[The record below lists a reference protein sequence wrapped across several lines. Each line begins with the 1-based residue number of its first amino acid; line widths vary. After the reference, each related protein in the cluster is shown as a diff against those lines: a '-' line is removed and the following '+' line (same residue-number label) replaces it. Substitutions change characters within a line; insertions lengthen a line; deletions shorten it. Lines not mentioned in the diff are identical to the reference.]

1 MGRIL
6 RGLAGEGHLRVVA
19 AETGDVVEEA
29 RRRHG
34 LSPTAT
40 AALGRAMTG
49 ALLLAQ
55 LLLKTPKERLTL
67 RLEGTG
73 PLGGLVVE
81 ADPQGNVRGYVKNP
95 QAEVPLRP
103 DGKLNVGELVGA
115 GVLRVDRSLP
125 NGEIYTSTVPL
136 VSGEIAEDLA
146 HYLWQSEQIPS
157 AVLLGVR
164 VKGEGEV
171 DVAGG
176 VAVQVM
182 PEAPEEVLKRLEAN
196 LAGLAG
202 ITPLLKERGLEG
214 ALETLLSGLGFE
226 RTDLRALGYPLNE
239 IPARFRCRCSRE
251 KALEALVFFTPE
263 EREDM
268 IVKDGGA
275 EVVCHWC
282 GEVYRFTPEEIRSLV
297 AEVRCPD
304 CGALWLYP
312 RADGTLFRI
321 EGETC
326 RCGRKVELPAEGRA
340 QA

>member
-6 RGLAGEGHLRVVA
+6 RGLAGEGNLRVVA
-19 AETGDVVEEA
+19 AETTDIVEEA

-55 LLLKTPKERLTL
+55 LLLKTPKERLAL
-67 RLEGTG
+67 RMEGTG

-81 ADPQGNVRGYVKNP
+81 ADALGNVRGYVKNP
-95 QAEVPLRP
+95 QAEVPLRE
-103 DGKLNVGELVGA
+103 DGKLNVGELIGA

-125 NGEIYTSTVPL
+125 SGEVYTSTVPL

-146 HYLWQSEQIPS
+146 HYLWQSEQVPS
-157 AVLLGVR
+157 AILLGVR

-171 DVAGG
+171 EVAGG
-176 VAVQVM
+176 VAIQVM
-182 PEAPEEVLKRLEAN
+182 PDTPEEVLSRLEAN
-196 LAGLAG
+196 LAGLSG
-202 ITPLLKERGLEG
+202 ITPLLREGLE
-214 ALETLLSGLGFE
+214 AAVERLLAGLGFE
-226 RTDLRALGYPLNE
+226 WTDLKALGYPLNE
-239 IPARFRCRCSRE
+239 IPARFRCRCNRE

-268 IVKDGGA
+268 IVEDGGA

-282 GEVYRFTPEEIRSLV
+282 GEVYRFSPEEIRSLV

-304 CGALWLYP
+304 CGTLWLYP
-312 RADGTLFRI
+312 KADGTLFRI
-321 EGETC
+321 EGDTC
-326 RCGRKVELPAEGRA
+326 RCGRKVEIPSEKRA

>member
-6 RGLAGEGHLRVVA
+6 RGLAGGGDLRVVA
-19 AETGDVVEEA
+19 AETTDVVEEA

-55 LLLKTPKERLTL
+55 LLLKTPKERITL
-67 RLEGTG
+67 RVEGTG
-73 PLGGLVVE
+73 PLGGIVVE

-95 QAEVPLRP
+95 KAEVPLRE
-103 DGKLNVGELVGA
+103 DGKLNVGKLVGA

-125 NGEIYTSTVPL
+125 NGEVYTSTVPL

-171 DVAGG
+171 EVAGG
-176 VAVQVM
+176 VAVQVL
-182 PEAPEEVLKRLEAN
+182 PGAGEEVLGRLEAN
-196 LAGLAG
+196 LKDLPGL
-202 ITPLLKERGLEG
+202 TPLLRERGLEG
-214 ALETLLSGLGFE
+214 ALEVLLAGLGFA

-239 IPARFRCRCSRE
+239 IPACFRCRCNRE
-251 KALEALVFFTPE
+251 RALEALVFFTPE
-263 EREDM
+263 EREEM

-282 GEVYRFTPEEIRSLV
+282 GEVYRFSPEEVRSLV

-312 RADGTLFRI
+312 RADGTVFRI

-326 RCGRKVELPAEGRA
+326 RCGRKVELPSETRP

>member
-6 RGLAGEGHLRVVA
+6 RGLAGDGQLRVVGA
-19 AETGDVVEEA
+19 DTADVVEEA

-34 LSPTAT
+34 LSLTAT

-55 LLLKTPKERLTL
+55 LLLKTPKERVTL
-67 RLEGTG
+67 RIEGTG
-73 PLGGLVVE
+73 PLGGLVAE
-81 ADPQGNVRGYVKNP
+81 ADVAGNVRGYVRNP
-95 QAEVPLRP
+95 RAEVPLRE
-103 DGKLNVGELVGA
+103 DGKLNVGELIGA

-125 NGEIYTSTVPL
+125 NGEVYTSTVPL

-171 DVAGG
+171 EVAGG
-176 VAVQVM
+176 VAIQVM
-182 PEAPEEVLKRLEAN
+182 PDTPEEVLSRLEAN
-196 LAGLAG
+196 LAGLSG
-202 ITPLLKERGLEG
+202 ITPLLREGLEA
-214 ALETLLSGLGFE
+214 ALERLLAGLGFE
-226 RTDLRALGYPLNE
+226 RTDLKALGYPLNE
-239 IPARFRCRCSRE
+239 IPARFRCRCNRK

-282 GEVYRFTPEEIRSLV
+282 GEVYRFSPEEIRSLV

-304 CGALWLYP
+304 CGTLWLYP
-312 RADGTLFRI
+312 KADGTLFRI
-321 EGETC
+321 EGDTC
-326 RCGRKVELPAEGRA
+326 RCGRKVEIPSEKRA

>member
-6 RGLAGEGHLRVVA
+6 RGLAGEGQLRVVA
-19 AETGDVVEEA
+19 ADTGDVVEEA

-40 AALGRAMTG
+40 AALGRALTG

-67 RLEGTG
+67 RIEGTG
-73 PLGGLVVE
+73 PLGGLLAE
-81 ADPQGNVRGYVKNP
+81 ADAFGHVRGYVKNP
-95 QAEVPLRP
+95 KAEVPLRE
-103 DGKLNVGELVGA
+103 DGKLNVGELIGA

-125 NGEIYTSTVPL
+125 NGEVYTSTVPL

-157 AVLLGVR
+157 AILLGVR

-171 DVAGG
+171 EVAGG
-176 VAVQVM
+176 VAIQVM
-182 PEAPEEVLKRLEAN
+182 PDTPEEVLSRLEAN
-196 LAGLAG
+196 LSGIKG
-202 ITPLLKERGLEG
+202 ITPLLQEGLEA
-214 ALETLLSGLGFE
+214 ALERLLLGLGFA

-239 IPARFRCRCSRE
+239 IPARFQCRCSRE

-282 GEVYRFTPEEIRSLV
+282 GEVYRFSPEEIRSLV

-312 RADGTLFRI
+312 KADGTLFRI
-321 EGETC
+321 EGDTC
-326 RCGRKVELPAEGRA
+326 RCGRKVEIPSEKRA

>member
-6 RGLAGEGHLRVVA
+6 RGLAGEGDLRVVA
-19 AETGDVVEEA
+19 AETTDVVEEA
-29 RRRHG
+29 RLRHG

-55 LLLKTPKERLTL
+55 LLLKTPKERITL
-67 RLEGTG
+67 RVEGTG

-81 ADPQGNVRGYVKNP
+81 ADAFGHVRGYVKNP
-95 QAEVPLRP
+95 RAEVPLRE

-115 GVLRVDRSLP
+115 GALRVDRSLP
-125 NGEIYTSTVPL
+125 SGEVYTSTVPL

-171 DVAGG
+171 AGG

-182 PEAPEEVLKRLEAN
+182 PGAREEVLDRLEAN
-196 LAGLAG
+196 LKDLPGL
-202 ITPLLKERGLEG
+202 TPLLRERGLEG
-214 ALETLLSGLGFE
+214 ALEALLAGLGFE
-226 RTDLRALGYPLNE
+226 RTDLRALGYFQNE
-239 IPARFRCRCSRE
+239 IPARFRCRCNRE

-282 GEVYRFTPEEIRSLV
+282 GEVYRFSPEEVRSLV

-304 CGALWLYP
+304 CGTLWLYP
-312 RADGTLFRI
+312 KGDGTLARI

-326 RCGRKVELPAEGRA
+326 RCGRKVELPSETRP

>member
-19 AETGDVVEEA
+19 ADTADVVEEA

-67 RLEGTG
+67 RVEGTG
-73 PLGGLVVE
+73 PLGGMVVE
-81 ADPQGNVRGYVKNP
+81 ADALGHVRGYVQNP
-95 QAEVPLRP
+95 GAEVPLRQ
-103 DGKLNVGELVGA
+103 DGKLNVGELVG
-115 GVLRVDRSLP
+115 GGFLRVDRSLP
-125 NGEIYTSTVPL
+125 NGEIYTSAVPL
-136 VSGEIAEDLA
+136 VSGEMAEDLA

-171 DVAGG
+171 EVAGG

-182 PEAPEEVLKRLEAN
+182 PEAPEAVLRRLEAN
-196 LAGLAG
+196 LGGLGG
-202 ITPLLKERGLEG
+202 ITPLLRERGLEG
-214 ALETLLSGLGFE
+214 SLEVLLEGLGFA

-239 IPARFRCRCSRE
+239 IPVRFRCRCTRE

-263 EREDM
+263 EREEM
-268 IVKDGGA
+268 IVQDGGA

-282 GEVYRFTPEEIRSLV
+282 AEVYRFSPEEIRSLV

-304 CGALWLYP
+304 CGTLWLYP
-312 RADGTLFRI
+312 RADGTVFRL
-321 EGETC
+321 EGDTC
-326 RCGRKVELPAEGRA
+326 RCGRKVELPVGRP

>member
-6 RGLAGEGHLRVVA
+6 RGLAGEGQLRVVA
-19 AETGDVVEEA
+19 ADTGDVVEEA

-40 AALGRAMTG
+40 AALGRALTG

-67 RLEGTG
+67 RIEGTG
-73 PLGGLVVE
+73 PLGGLLAE
-81 ADPQGNVRGYVKNP
+81 ADAFGHVRGYVKNP
-95 QAEVPLRP
+95 QAEVPLRE
-103 DGKLNVGELVGA
+103 DGKLNVGEVVGA

-125 NGEIYTSTVPL
+125 SGEVYTSTVPL

-157 AVLLGVR
+157 AILLGVR

-171 DVAGG
+171 EVAGG
-176 VAVQVM
+176 VAIQVM
-182 PEAPEEVLKRLEAN
+182 PDTPEEVLSRLEAN
-196 LAGLAG
+196 LSALSG
-202 ITPLLKERGLEG
+202 ITPLLRLGLEK
-214 ALETLLSGLGFE
+214 ALDEILAGLGFS

-239 IPARFRCRCSRE
+239 IPARFRCRCNRE

-263 EREDM
+263 EREEM

-282 GEVYRFTPEEIRSLV
+282 GEVYRFSPEEIRSLV

-304 CGALWLYP
+304 CGTLWLYP
-312 RADGTLFRI
+312 KADGTFFRI
-321 EGETC
+321 EGDTC
-326 RCGRKVELPAEGRA
+326 RCGRRVEIPSGRA

>member
-19 AETGDVVEEA
+19 AETSDVAEEA

-81 ADPQGNVRGYVKNP
+81 ADAQGHVRGYVQNP
-95 QAEVPLRP
+95 GAEAPLRA

-125 NGEIYTSTVPL
+125 NGEVYTSTVPL

-176 VAVQVM
+176 VAIQVM
-182 PEAPEEVLKRLEAN
+182 PEAPEEVLQRLEAN
-196 LAGLAG
+196 LSGRAGL
-202 ITPLLKERGLEG
+202 TPLLKERGLEG
-214 ALETLLSGLGFE
+214 ALEVLLAGLGFE
-226 RTDLRALGYPLNE
+226 RTDLRALGYALNE
-239 IPARFRCRCSRE
+239 IPAHFRCRCSRE

-282 GEVYRFTPEEIRSLV
+282 GEVYRFSPEEIRSLV

-304 CGALWLYP
+304 CGTLWLYP
-312 RADGTLFRI
+312 KADGTLFRI
-321 EGETC
+321 EGDTC
-326 RCGRKVELPAEGRA
+326 RCGRKVEIPSEKRA

>member
-6 RGLAGEGHLRVVA
+6 RGLAGEGDLRVVA
-19 AETGDVVEEA
+19 AETTDVVEEA
-29 RRRHG
+29 RLRHG

-55 LLLKTPKERLTL
+55 LLLKTPKERITL
-67 RLEGTG
+67 RVEGTG

-81 ADPQGNVRGYVKNP
+81 ADAFGHVRGYVKNP
-95 QAEVPLRP
+95 RAEVPLRG

-115 GVLRVDRSLP
+115 GALRVDRSLP
-125 NGEIYTSTVPL
+125 SGEVYTSTVPL

-171 DVAGG
+171 EVAGG

-182 PEAPEEVLKRLEAN
+182 PGAREEVLDRLEAN
-196 LAGLAG
+196 LKDLPGL
-202 ITPLLKERGLEG
+202 TPLLRERGLEG
-214 ALETLLSGLGFE
+214 ALEALLAGLGFE
-226 RTDLRALGYPLNE
+226 RTDLRALGYFQNE
-239 IPARFRCRCSRE
+239 IPARFRCRCNRE

-263 EREDM
+263 EREEM
-268 IVKDGGA
+268 IVKEGGA

-282 GEVYRFTPEEIRSLV
+282 GEVYRFSPEEVRSLV

-312 RADGTLFRI
+312 KGDGTLARI

-326 RCGRKVELPAEGRA
+326 RCGRKVELPSETRP

>member
-1 MGRIL
+1 M
-6 RGLAGEGHLRVVA
+6 VA
-19 AETGDVVEEA
+19 AETTDIVEEA

-55 LLLKTPKERLTL
+55 LLLKTPKERITL
-67 RLEGTG
+67 RVEGTG

-81 ADPQGNVRGYVKNP
+81 ADAFGHVRGYVKNP
-95 QAEVPLRP
+95 RAEVPLRE

-115 GVLRVDRSLP
+115 GALRVDRSLP
-125 NGEIYTSTVPL
+125 SGEVYTSTVPR
-136 VSGEIAEDLA
+136 VSGETAEAPA
-146 HYLWQSEQIPS
+146 HCRWQSEQVPS
-157 AVLLGVR
+157 AVRLGVR

-171 DVAGG
+171 EVAGG

-182 PEAPEEVLKRLEAN
+182 PGAKEEVLGRLEAN
-196 LAGLAG
+196 LKDLPGL
-202 ITPLLKERGLEG
+202 TPLLRERGLEG
-214 ALETLLSGLGFE
+214 ALEALLAGLGFE
-226 RTDLRALGYPLNE
+226 RTDLRALGYFQNE
-239 IPARFRCRCSRE
+239 IPARFRCRCNRE

-263 EREDM
+263 EREEM
-268 IVKDGGA
+268 IVKEGGA

-282 GEVYRFTPEEIRSLV
+282 GEVYRFSPEEVRSLV

-312 RADGTLFRI
+312 KGDGTLARI

-326 RCGRKVELPAEGRA
+326 RCGRKVELPSETRP

>member
-1 MGRIL
+1 M
-6 RGLAGEGHLRVVA
+6 VA
-19 AETGDVVEEA
+19 AETTDIVEEA

-55 LLLKTPKERLTL
+55 LLLKTPKERITL
-67 RLEGTG
+67 RVEGTG

-81 ADPQGNVRGYVKNP
+81 ADAFGHVRGYVKNP
-95 QAEVPLRP
+95 RAEVPLRE

-115 GVLRVDRSLP
+115 GALRVDRSLP
-125 NGEIYTSTVPL
+125 SGEVYTSTVPL

-146 HYLWQSEQIPS
+146 HDLWQSEQIPS

-171 DVAGG
+171 EVAGG

-182 PEAPEEVLKRLEAN
+182 PGAKEEVLGRLEAN
-196 LAGLAG
+196 LKDLPGL
-202 ITPLLKERGLEG
+202 TPLLRERGLEG
-214 ALETLLSGLGFE
+214 ALEALLAGLGFE
-226 RTDLRALGYPLNE
+226 RTDLRALGYFQNE
-239 IPARFRCRCSRE
+239 IPARFRCRCNRE

-263 EREDM
+263 EREEM
-268 IVKDGGA
+268 IVKEGGA

-282 GEVYRFTPEEIRSLV
+282 GEVYRFSPEEVRSLV

-312 RADGTLFRI
+312 KGDGTLARI

-326 RCGRKVELPAEGRA
+326 RCGRKVELPSETRP

>member
-6 RGLAGEGHLRVVA
+6 RGLAGHGNLRVVA
-19 AETGDVVEEA
+19 ADTTDVVEEA
-29 RRRHG
+29 RLRHG

-55 LLLKTPKERLTL
+55 LLLKTPRERLTL
-67 RLEGTG
+67 RIEGTG
-73 PLGGLVVE
+73 PLGGLVAE
-81 ADPQGNVRGYVKNP
+81 ADAFGHVRGYVKNP
-95 QAEVPLRP
+95 KAEAPLRE
-103 DGKLNVGELVGA
+103 DGKLNVGELLGP

-146 HYLWQSEQIPS
+146 HYLWQSEQIAS

-164 VKGEGEV
+164 VHGEGEV
-171 DVAGG
+171 EVAGG

-182 PEAPEEVLKRLEAN
+182 PGAPEEVVARLEAN
-196 LAGLAG
+196 LAGLQG
-202 ITPLLKERGLEG
+202 LTPLLKEKGLEG
-214 ALETLLSGLGFE
+214 TLEAIFQGLGYTP
-226 RTDLRALGYPLNE
+226 TDLRALRYAQNE
-239 IPARFRCRCSRE
+239 IPVRFQCRCSRE

-282 GEVYRFTPEEIRSLV
+282 GEVYRFSPEEIRSLV

-312 RADGTLFRI
+312 RADGSVFRI

-326 RCGRKVELPAEGRA
+326 RCGRKVEIPSERRAEA
-340 QA
+340 

>member
-29 RRRHG
+29 RLRHG

-55 LLLKTPKERLTL
+55 LLLKTPRERLTL
-67 RLEGTG
+67 RIEGTG
-73 PLGGLVVE
+73 PLGGLVAE
-81 ADPQGNVRGYVKNP
+81 ADALGHVRGYVKNP
-95 QAEVPLRP
+95 KAEAPLRE

-157 AVLLGVR
+157 ALLLGVR

-171 DVAGG
+171 EVAGG

-182 PEAPEEVLKRLEAN
+182 PGASEEVVGRLEAN
-196 LAGLAG
+196 LAGLPG
-202 ITPLLKERGLEG
+202 ITPLLREKGLEG
-214 ALETLLSGLGFE
+214 VLEAIFQGLGYTP
-226 RTDLRALGYPLNE
+226 TDLRALGYALNE
-239 IPARFRCRCSRE
+239 IPARFQCRCSRE

-282 GEVYRFTPEEIRSLV
+282 GEVYRFSPEEIRSLV

-312 RADGTLFRI
+312 RADGTIFRM
-321 EGETC
+321 EGEIC
-326 RCGRKVELPAEGRA
+326 RCGRKVEIPSEKRAEA
-340 QA
+340 

>member
-6 RGLAGEGHLRVVA
+6 RGLAGEGDLRVVA
-19 AETGDVVEEA
+19 AETTDVVEEA
-29 RRRHG
+29 RLRHG

-55 LLLKTPKERLTL
+55 LLLKTPKERITL
-67 RLEGTG
+67 RVEGTG

-81 ADPQGNVRGYVKNP
+81 ADAFGHVRGYVKNP
-95 QAEVPLRP
+95 RAEVPLRE

-115 GVLRVDRSLP
+115 GALRVDRSLP
-125 NGEIYTSTVPL
+125 SGEVYTSTVPL

-171 DVAGG
+171 EVAGG

-182 PEAPEEVLKRLEAN
+182 PRAREEVLDRLEAN
-196 LAGLAG
+196 LKDLPGL
-202 ITPLLKERGLEG
+202 TPLLRERGLEG
-214 ALETLLSGLGFE
+214 ALEALLAGLGFE
-226 RTDLRALGYPLNE
+226 RTDLRALGYFQNE
-239 IPARFRCRCSRE
+239 IPARFRCRCNRE

-268 IVKDGGA
+268 IVMDGGA

-282 GEVYRFTPEEIRSLV
+282 GEVYRFSPEEVRSLV

-304 CGALWLYP
+304 CGTLWLYP
-312 RADGTLFRI
+312 KGDGTLARI

-326 RCGRKVELPAEGRA
+326 RCGRKVELPSETRP

>member
-6 RGLAGEGHLRVVA
+6 RGLAGGGQLRVVA
-19 AETGDVVEEA
+19 ADTGDVVEEA

-55 LLLKTPKERLTL
+55 LLLKTPKERITL
-67 RLEGTG
+67 RIEGTG
-73 PLGGLVVE
+73 PLGGLVAE
-81 ADPQGNVRGYVKNP
+81 ADAAGNVRGYVRNP
-95 QAEVPLRP
+95 KAEVPLRE
-103 DGKLNVGELVGA
+103 DGKLNVGELLGA

-125 NGEIYTSTVPL
+125 NGEVYTSTVPL

-171 DVAGG
+171 EVAGG
-176 VAVQVM
+176 VAIQVM
-182 PEAPEEVLKRLEAN
+182 PDTPEEVLSRLEAN
-196 LAGLAG
+196 LAGLSG
-202 ITPLLKERGLEG
+202 ITPLLREGLEA
-214 ALETLLSGLGFE
+214 ALERLLAGLGFE
-226 RTDLRALGYPLNE
+226 RTDLKALGYPLNE
-239 IPARFRCRCSRE
+239 IPARFRCRCNRE

-282 GEVYRFTPEEIRSLV
+282 GEVYRFSPEEIRSLV

-304 CGALWLYP
+304 CGTLWLYP
-312 RADGTLFRI
+312 KADGTLFRI
-321 EGETC
+321 EGDTC
-326 RCGRKVELPAEGRA
+326 RCGRKVEIPSERRA

>member
-6 RGLAGEGHLRVVA
+6 RGLAGEGQLRVVA
-19 AETGDVVEEA
+19 ADTGDVVEEA

-40 AALGRAMTG
+40 AALGRALTG

-67 RLEGTG
+67 RIEGTG
-73 PLGGLVVE
+73 PLGGLLAE
-81 ADPQGNVRGYVKNP
+81 ADAFGQVRGYVKNP
-95 QAEVPLRP
+95 QAEVPLRE
-103 DGKLNVGELVGA
+103 DGKLNVGELLGA

-125 NGEIYTSTVPL
+125 NGEVYTSTVPL

-157 AVLLGVR
+157 AILLGVR

-171 DVAGG
+171 EVAGG
-176 VAVQVM
+176 VAIQVM
-182 PEAPEEVLKRLEAN
+182 PDTPEEVLSRLEAN
-196 LAGLAG
+196 LSGIKG
-202 ITPLLKERGLEG
+202 ITPLLQEGLEA
-214 ALETLLSGLGFE
+214 ALERLLSGLGFA

-239 IPARFRCRCSRE
+239 IPARFQCRCSRE

-282 GEVYRFTPEEIRSLV
+282 GEVYRFSPEEIRSLV

-321 EGETC
+321 EGDTC
-326 RCGRKVELPAEGRA
+326 RCGRKVEIPSEKRA

>member
-1 MGRIL
+1 
-6 RGLAGEGHLRVVA
+6 
-19 AETGDVVEEA
+19 VVEEA

-55 LLLKTPKERLTL
+55 LLLKTPKERITL
-67 RLEGTG
+67 RIEGTG
-73 PLGGLVVE
+73 PLGGLVAE
-81 ADPQGNVRGYVKNP
+81 ADAAGNVRGYVRNP
-95 QAEVPLRP
+95 RAEVPLRE
-103 DGKLNVGELVGA
+103 DGKLNVGELLGA

-125 NGEIYTSTVPL
+125 NGEVYTSTVPL

-171 DVAGG
+171 EVAGG
-176 VAVQVM
+176 VAIQVM
-182 PEAPEEVLKRLEAN
+182 PDTPEEVLSRLEAN
-196 LAGLAG
+196 LAGLSG
-202 ITPLLKERGLEG
+202 ITPLLREGLE
-214 ALETLLSGLGFE
+214 AAVERLLAGLGFE
-226 RTDLRALGYPLNE
+226 WTDLKALGYPLNE
-239 IPARFRCRCSRE
+239 IPARFRCRCNRE

-268 IVKDGGA
+268 IVEDGGA

-282 GEVYRFTPEEIRSLV
+282 GEVYRFSPEEIRSLV

-304 CGALWLYP
+304 CGTLWLYP
-312 RADGTLFRI
+312 KADGTLFRI
-321 EGETC
+321 EGDTC
-326 RCGRKVELPAEGRA
+326 RCGRKVEIPSEKRA

>member
-73 PLGGLVVE
+73 PLGGLLAE
-81 ADPQGNVRGYVKNP
+81 ADAQGNVRGYVQNP

-103 DGKLNVGELVGA
+103 DGKLNVGE
-115 GVLRVDRSLP
+115 VLGPGFLRADRSLP
-125 NGEIYTSTVPL
+125 SGEVYSGTVPL

-164 VKGEGEV
+164 VRGEGEV
-171 DVAGG
+171 EVAGG

-182 PEAPEEVLKRLEAN
+182 PGAPEEVLKRLEAN

-202 ITPLLKERGLEG
+202 LTPLLKERDLEG
-214 ALETLLSGLGFE
+214 ALEVLLAGLGFE
-226 RTDLRALGYPLNE
+226 RTDLRALGYPQNE

-263 EREDM
+263 EREEM

-282 GEVYRFTPEEIRSLV
+282 GEVYRFSPEEIRTLV

-312 RADGTLFRI
+312 KADGTSFRI
-321 EGETC
+321 EGDAC
-326 RCGRKVELPAEGRA
+326 RCGRRVELPFQGQA

>member
-1 MGRIL
+1 
-6 RGLAGEGHLRVVA
+6 LAGEGNLRVVA
-19 AETGDVVEEA
+19 AETTDIVEEA

-55 LLLKTPKERLTL
+55 LLLKTPKERITL
-67 RLEGTG
+67 RMEGTG

-81 ADPQGNVRGYVKNP
+81 ADALGNVRGYVQNP
-95 QAEVPLRP
+95 RAEVPLRQ
-103 DGKLNVGELVGA
+103 DGKLNVGELLGA

-125 NGEIYTSTVPL
+125 NGEVYTSTVPL

-171 DVAGG
+171 EVAGG

-182 PEAPEEVLKRLEAN
+182 PGASEEAIGRLEAN
-196 LAGLAG
+196 LAGIPGL
-202 ITPLLKERGLEG
+202 TPLLREKGLEG
-214 ALETLLSGLGFE
+214 TLEVLLAGLGFA
-226 RTDLRALGYPLNE
+226 RTDLRALGFLADE
-239 IPARFRCRCSRE
+239 IPARFRCRCNRE

-268 IVKDGGA
+268 IVKEGGA

-282 GEVYRFTPEEIRSLV
+282 GEVYRFSPEEIRTLV

-312 RADGTLFRI
+312 KADGTVFRM

-326 RCGRKVELPAEGRA
+326 RCGRKVELPAERRP

>member
-1 MGRIL
+1 M
-6 RGLAGEGHLRVVA
+6 AGEGNLRVVA
-19 AETGDVVEEA
+19 AETTDIVEEA

-55 LLLKTPKERLTL
+55 LLLKTPKERLAL
-67 RLEGTG
+67 RMEGTG

-81 ADPQGNVRGYVKNP
+81 ADALGNVRGYVKSP
-95 QAEVPLRP
+95 QAEVPLRE
-103 DGKLNVGELVGA
+103 DGKLNVGELIGA

-125 NGEIYTSTVPL
+125 SGEVYTSTVPL

-146 HYLWQSEQIPS
+146 HYLWQSEQVPS
-157 AVLLGVR
+157 AILLGVR

-171 DVAGG
+171 EVAGG
-176 VAVQVM
+176 VAIQVM
-182 PEAPEEVLKRLEAN
+182 PDTPEEVLSRLEAN
-196 LAGLAG
+196 LAGLSG
-202 ITPLLKERGLEG
+202 ITPLLREGLE
-214 ALETLLSGLGFE
+214 AAVERLLAGLGFE
-226 RTDLRALGYPLNE
+226 WTDLKALGYPLNE
-239 IPARFRCRCSRE
+239 IPARFRCRCNRE

-268 IVKDGGA
+268 IVEDGGA

-282 GEVYRFTPEEIRSLV
+282 GEVYRFSPEEIRSLV

-304 CGALWLYP
+304 CGTLWLYP
-312 RADGTLFRI
+312 KADGTLFRI
-321 EGETC
+321 EGDTC
-326 RCGRKVELPAEGRA
+326 RCGRKVEIPSEKRA

>member
-19 AETGDVVEEA
+19 AETADVVEEA

-67 RLEGTG
+67 RVEGTG

-95 QAEVPLRP
+95 KAEVPLRP

-115 GVLRVDRSLP
+115 GFLRVDRSLP
-125 NGEIYTSTVPL
+125 NGEVYSSTVPL
-136 VSGEIAEDLA
+136 VSGEMAEDLA

-164 VKGEGEV
+164 VRGEGEV
-171 DVAGG
+171 EVAGG

-182 PEAPEEVLKRLEAN
+182 PGASEEAVRRLEAN
-196 LAGLAG
+196 LSGLAG
-202 ITPLLKERGLEG
+202 LTPLLREKGLEG
-214 ALETLLSGLGFE
+214 TLETLFLGLGLE
-226 RTDLRALGYPLNE
+226 RTDLRALGYALNE
-239 IPARFRCRCSRE
+239 IPARFRCRCTRE

-263 EREDM
+263 EREEM
-268 IVKDGGA
+268 IVQDGGA

-282 GEVYRFTPEEIRSLV
+282 QAVYRFGPEEIRSLV

-304 CGALWLYP
+304 CGTLWLYP
-312 RADGTLFRI
+312 KADGTLFRI

-326 RCGRKVELPAEGRA
+326 RCGRRVELPSQGRA

>member
-1 MGRIL
+1 
-6 RGLAGEGHLRVVA
+6 
-19 AETGDVVEEA
+19 
-29 RRRHG
+29 
-34 LSPTAT
+34 
-40 AALGRAMTG
+40 
-49 ALLLAQ
+49 
-55 LLLKTPKERLTL
+55 
-67 RLEGTG
+67 
-73 PLGGLVVE
+73 
-81 ADPQGNVRGYVKNP
+81 
-95 QAEVPLRP
+95 
-103 DGKLNVGELVGA
+103 
-115 GVLRVDRSLP
+115 VDRSLP

-164 VKGEGEV
+164 VHGEGEV
-171 DVAGG
+171 EVAGG

-182 PEAPEEVLKRLEAN
+182 PGAPEEVVARLEAN
-196 LAGLAG
+196 LAGLQG
-202 ITPLLKERGLEG
+202 LTPLLKEKGLEG
-214 ALETLLSGLGFE
+214 TLEAILQGLGYAP
-226 RTDLRALGYPLNE
+226 TDLRALGYAQNE
-239 IPARFRCRCSRE
+239 IPVRFQCRCSRE

-282 GEVYRFTPEEIRSLV
+282 GEVYRLSPEEIRSLV

-312 RADGTLFRI
+312 RADGSVFRI

-326 RCGRKVELPAEGRA
+326 RCGRKVEIPSERRAEA
-340 QA
+340 

>member
-6 RGLAGEGHLRVVA
+6 RGLAGEGNLRVVA
-19 AETGDVVEEA
+19 AETTDIVEEA

-55 LLLKTPKERLTL
+55 LLLKTPKERLAL
-67 RLEGTG
+67 RMEGTG

-81 ADPQGNVRGYVKNP
+81 ADALGNVRGYVKSP
-95 QAEVPLRP
+95 QAEVPLRE
-103 DGKLNVGELVGA
+103 DGKLNVGELIGA

-125 NGEIYTSTVPL
+125 SGEVYTSTVPL

-146 HYLWQSEQIPS
+146 HYLWQSEQVPS
-157 AVLLGVR
+157 AILLGVR

-171 DVAGG
+171 EVAGG
-176 VAVQVM
+176 VAIQVM
-182 PEAPEEVLKRLEAN
+182 PDTPEEVLSRLEAN
-196 LAGLAG
+196 LAGLSG
-202 ITPLLKERGLEG
+202 ITPLLREGLE
-214 ALETLLSGLGFE
+214 AAVERLLAGLGFE
-226 RTDLRALGYPLNE
+226 WTDLKALGYPLNE
-239 IPARFRCRCSRE
+239 IPARFRCRCNRE

-268 IVKDGGA
+268 IVEDGGA

-282 GEVYRFTPEEIRSLV
+282 GEVYRFSPEEIRSLV

-304 CGALWLYP
+304 CGTLWLYP
-312 RADGTLFRI
+312 KADGTLFRI
-321 EGETC
+321 EGDTC
-326 RCGRKVELPAEGRA
+326 RCGRKVEIPSEKRA

>member
-6 RGLAGEGHLRVVA
+6 RGLAGEGDLRVVA
-19 AETGDVVEEA
+19 AETTDVVEEA
-29 RRRHG
+29 RLRHG

-55 LLLKTPKERLTL
+55 LLLKTPKERITL
-67 RLEGTG
+67 RVEGTG

-81 ADPQGNVRGYVKNP
+81 ADAFGHVRGYVKNP
-95 QAEVPLRP
+95 RAEVPLRE

-115 GVLRVDRSLP
+115 GALRVDRSLP
-125 NGEIYTSTVPL
+125 SGEVYTSTVPL

-171 DVAGG
+171 EVAGG

-182 PEAPEEVLKRLEAN
+182 PGAREEVLDRLEAN
-196 LAGLAG
+196 LKDLPGL
-202 ITPLLKERGLEG
+202 TPLLRERGLEG
-214 ALETLLSGLGFE
+214 ALEALLAGLGFE
-226 RTDLRALGYPLNE
+226 RTDLRALGYFQNE
-239 IPARFRCRCSRE
+239 IPASFRCRCNRE

-282 GEVYRFTPEEIRSLV
+282 GEVYRFSPEEVRSLV

-304 CGALWLYP
+304 CGTLWLYP
-312 RADGTLFRI
+312 KGDGTLARI

-326 RCGRKVELPAEGRA
+326 RCGRKVELPSETRP

>member
-6 RGLAGEGHLRVVA
+6 RGLAGEGDLRVVA
-19 AETGDVVEEA
+19 AETTDVVEEA
-29 RRRHG
+29 RLRHG

-55 LLLKTPKERLTL
+55 LLLKTPKERITL
-67 RLEGTG
+67 RVEGTG

-81 ADPQGNVRGYVKNP
+81 ADAFGHVRGYVKNP
-95 QAEVPLRP
+95 RAEVPLRE

-115 GVLRVDRSLP
+115 GALRVDRSLP
-125 NGEIYTSTVPL
+125 SGEVYTSTVHL
-136 VSGEIAEDLA
+136 VSGDIAEDLA

-171 DVAGG
+171 EVAGG

-182 PEAPEEVLKRLEAN
+182 PGAREEVLDRLEAN
-196 LAGLAG
+196 LKDLPGL
-202 ITPLLKERGLEG
+202 TPLLRERGLEG
-214 ALETLLSGLGFE
+214 ALEALLAGLGFE
-226 RTDLRALGYPLNE
+226 RTDLRALGYFQNE
-239 IPARFRCRCSRE
+239 IPARFRCRCNRE

-282 GEVYRFTPEEIRSLV
+282 GEVYRFSPEEVRSLV

-304 CGALWLYP
+304 CGTLWLYP
-312 RADGTLFRI
+312 KGDGTLARI

-326 RCGRKVELPAEGRA
+326 RCGRKVELPSETRP

>member
-6 RGLAGEGHLRVVA
+6 RGLAGEGDLRVVA
-19 AETGDVVEEA
+19 AETTDVVEEA
-29 RRRHG
+29 RLRHG

-55 LLLKTPKERLTL
+55 LLLKTPKERITL
-67 RLEGTG
+67 RVEGTG

-81 ADPQGNVRGYVKNP
+81 ADAFGHVLGYVKNP
-95 QAEVPLRP
+95 RAEVPLRE

-115 GVLRVDRSLP
+115 GALRVDRSLP
-125 NGEIYTSTVPL
+125 SWEVYTSTVPL

-171 DVAGG
+171 EVAGG

-182 PEAPEEVLKRLEAN
+182 PGAREEVLDRLEAN
-196 LAGLAG
+196 LKDLPGL
-202 ITPLLKERGLEG
+202 TPLLRERGLEG
-214 ALETLLSGLGFE
+214 ALEALLAGLGFE
-226 RTDLRALGYPLNE
+226 RTDLRALGYFQNE
-239 IPARFRCRCSRE
+239 IPARFRCRCNRE

-282 GEVYRFTPEEIRSLV
+282 GEVYRFSPEEVRSLV

-304 CGALWLYP
+304 CGTLWLYP
-312 RADGTLFRI
+312 KGDGTLARI
-321 EGETC
+321 EWETC
-326 RCGRKVELPAEGRA
+326 RCGRKVELPSETRP

>member
-1 MGRIL
+1 M
-6 RGLAGEGHLRVVA
+6 VA
-19 AETGDVVEEA
+19 AETTDIVEEA

-55 LLLKTPKERLTL
+55 LLLKTPKERITL
-67 RLEGTG
+67 RVEGTG

-81 ADPQGNVRGYVKNP
+81 ADAFGHVRGYVNNP
-95 QAEVPLRP
+95 RAEVPLGE
-103 DGKLNVGELVGA
+103 DGKLNVGALVGA
-115 GVLRVDRSLP
+115 GALRVDRSLP
-125 NGEIYTSTVPL
+125 SGEVYTSTVPL

-171 DVAGG
+171 EVAGG

-182 PEAPEEVLKRLEAN
+182 PGAKEEVLGRLEAN
-196 LAGLAG
+196 LKDLPGL
-202 ITPLLKERGLEG
+202 TPLLRERGLEG
-214 ALETLLSGLGFE
+214 ALEALLAGLGFE
-226 RTDLRALGYPLNE
+226 RTDLRALGYFQNE
-239 IPARFRCRCSRE
+239 IPARFRCRCNRE

-263 EREDM
+263 EREEM
-268 IVKDGGA
+268 IVKEGGA

-282 GEVYRFTPEEIRSLV
+282 GEVYRFSPEEVRSLV

-312 RADGTLFRI
+312 KGDGTLARI

-326 RCGRKVELPAEGRA
+326 RCGRKVELPSETRP

>member
-6 RGLAGEGHLRVVA
+6 RGLAGGGDLRVVA
-19 AETGDVVEEA
+19 AETADVVEEA

-67 RLEGTG
+67 RVEGTG
-73 PLGGLVVE
+73 PLRGLVAE
-81 ADPQGNVRGYVKNP
+81 ADAFGHVRGYVKNP
-95 QAEVPLRP
+95 QAEVPLRE
-103 DGKLNVGELVGA
+103 DGKLNVGALVGA

-125 NGEIYTSTVPL
+125 NGEIYTSAVPL

-146 HYLWQSEQIPS
+146 HYLFQSEQIPS

-171 DVAGG
+171 EVAGG

-182 PEAPEEVLKRLEAN
+182 PGAKEEVLGRLEAN
-196 LAGLAG
+196 LQALPG
-202 ITPLLKERGLEG
+202 ITPLLRERGLEG
-214 ALETLLSGLGFE
+214 ALEAVLEGLGFQ
-226 RTDLRALGYPLNE
+226 RTDLQALGYPRNE
-239 IPARFRCRCSRE
+239 IPARFLCRCTRE

-263 EREDM
+263 EREEM

-282 GEVYRFTPEEIRSLV
+282 GEAYRFSPEEIRTLV

-312 RADGTLFRI
+312 KGDGTLIRI

-326 RCGRKVELPAEGRA
+326 RCGRRVELPARRA
-340 QA
+340 EA

>member
-6 RGLAGEGHLRVVA
+6 RGLAGDGNLRVVA
-19 AETGDVVEEA
+19 ADTTDVVEEA
-29 RRRHG
+29 RLRHG

-67 RLEGTG
+67 RIEGAG
-73 PLGGLVVE
+73 PLGGLVAE
-81 ADPQGNVRGYVKNP
+81 ADAFGHVRGYVKNP
-95 QAEVPLRP
+95 KAEAPLRE
-103 DGKLNVGELVGA
+103 DGKLNVGELLGP

-164 VKGEGEV
+164 VHGEGEV
-171 DVAGG
+171 EVAGG

-182 PEAPEEVLKRLEAN
+182 PGAPEEVVARLEAN
-196 LAGLAG
+196 LAGLQG
-202 ITPLLKERGLEG
+202 LTPLLKEKGLEG
-214 ALETLLSGLGFE
+214 TLEAIFQGLGYTP
-226 RTDLRALGYPLNE
+226 TDLRALGYAQNE
-239 IPARFRCRCSRE
+239 IPVRFQCRCSRE

-282 GEVYRFTPEEIRSLV
+282 GEVYRFSPEEIRSLV

-312 RADGTLFRI
+312 RADGSVFRI

-326 RCGRKVELPAEGRA
+326 RCGRKVEIPSERRAEA
-340 QA
+340 

>member
-6 RGLAGEGHLRVVA
+6 RGLAGDGNLRVVA
-19 AETGDVVEEA
+19 ADTQDVVEEA
-29 RRRHG
+29 RLRHG

-67 RLEGTG
+67 RIEGAG
-73 PLGGLVVE
+73 PLGGLVAE
-81 ADPQGNVRGYVKNP
+81 ADALGNVRGYVKNP
-95 QAEVPLRP
+95 KAEVPLRE

-171 DVAGG
+171 EVAGG

-182 PEAPEEVLKRLEAN
+182 PGAPEEVVGRLEAN
-196 LAGLAG
+196 LSQFQGL
-202 ITPLLKERGLEG
+202 TPLLKERGLEG
-214 ALETLLSGLGFE
+214 ALEALFQGLGYTP
-226 RTDLRALGYPLNE
+226 TDLRALGYAQNE
-239 IPARFRCRCSRE
+239 IPARFRCRCTRE

-282 GEVYRFTPEEIRSLV
+282 GEVYRFSPEEIRSLV

-312 RADGTLFRI
+312 RADGTVFRI
-321 EGETC
+321 EGEVC
-326 RCGRKVELPAEGRA
+326 RCGRKVEIPSEKRA